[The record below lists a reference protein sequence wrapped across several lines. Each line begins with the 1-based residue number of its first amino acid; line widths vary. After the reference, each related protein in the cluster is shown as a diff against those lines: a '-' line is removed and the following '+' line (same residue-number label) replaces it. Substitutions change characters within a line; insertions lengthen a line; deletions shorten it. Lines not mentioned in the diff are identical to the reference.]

1 MMVVRQQGGLKAVVW
16 TDVFQSIVMIAGLI
30 AVAVSGTYQVGGV
43 KKVWEI
49 NEKYDRLNFFK

>member
-1 MMVVRQQGGLKAVVW
+1 MVW